1 MSAFVVDPRTID
13 RIVSY
18 VIGTY
23 ETFVGVRTSDPDAG
37 DRIGGLLLK
46 VNVDAV
52 NYRYRSDEAVPEYRY
67 TPRPSCGRVQVYK
80 SIQCLIYQ
88 CSEGEQFETSPV
100 YVALDLA
107 RDRLAHAIVCDLPAY
122 GGAEWA

>member
-1 MSAFVVDPRTID
+1 MSAFVVDPLTID
-13 RIVSY
+13 RIASH
-18 VIGTY
+18 VIATY
-23 ETFVGVRTSDPDAG
+23 DAFVGIRTSDPDAG
-37 DRIGGLLLK
+37 DRIGELLLK

-52 NYRYRSDEAVPEYRY
+52 NYRYREDDPVPEYHY
-67 TPRPSCGRVQVYK
+67 TPRPPCGRVQTYK

-100 YVALDLA
+100 YVALELA

-122 GGAEWA
+122 EGADWA